1 MVTVNTWLEK
11 AHQRLKQVS
20 DTADLDAQVLLAS
33 ILHRDR
39 SWVLAHPEYELA
51 ITDIA
56 QLDNT
61 LLQLQNSTPLPYI
74 TGRAHFYGL
83 EFHITPDVLIPR
95 PETELL
101 VDHAIQWCQK
111 HQYHHLILDVGTGSG
126 CIAISL
132 AVHFPHAKI
141 IALDISM
148 SALRVAYHNAI
159 LHSVKE
165 RCNFLQSDLITP
177 ISGKFGLIC
186 ANLPYI
192 PSSKLASL
200 TVARSEPMAALD
212 GGESGLVLIQKLLQ
226 DSVHIADDRVC
237 LLLEIEA
244 EQGVAASELARKY
257 YPGAKIDVK
266 KDLSGLDRLLVIER
280 GKEW

>member
-1 MVTVNTWLEK
+1 MATVSTWLVK
-11 AHQRLKQVS
+11 VNQRLKQIS

-39 SWVLAHPEYELA
+39 SWVLAHPEFELA
-51 ITDIA
+51 ITDIT
-56 QLDNT
+56 QLEET
-61 LLQLQNSTPLPYI
+61 FLQLENSTPISYI
-74 TGRAHFYGL
+74 IGRAHFYGL
-83 EFHITPDVLIPR
+83 EFHVTPDVLIPR

-101 VDHAIQWCQK
+101 VDNAIHWCQK

-132 AVHFPHAKI
+132 AVHLPHTKI
-141 IALDISM
+141 IAVDISM
-148 SALRVAYHNAI
+148 NALRVANYNAVLHN
-159 LHSVKE
+159 VNE

-192 PSSKLASL
+192 PSAKLTSL
-200 TVARSEPMAALD
+200 TVARNEPITALD

-226 DSVHIADDRVC
+226 ESIPIAADRVC
-237 LLLEIEA
+237 LLLEVEA

-257 YPGAKIDVK
+257 YPDAIIDVK

-280 GKEW
+280 G

>member
-39 SWVLAHPEYELA
+39 SWVLAHPEFELA
-51 ITDIA
+51 IIDIA

-101 VDHAIQWCQK
+101 VDYAIHWCQK

-132 AVHFPHAKI
+132 AVHLPHTKI
-141 IALDISM
+141 IAVDISM
-148 SALRVAYHNAI
+148 NALRVANYNAELHNVNEQCI
-159 LHSVKE
+159 
-165 RCNFLQSDLITP
+165 FLQTDLITP

-192 PSSKLASL
+192 PSSKLTSL
-200 TVARSEPMAALD
+200 TVARNEPKAALD
-212 GGESGLVLIQKLLQ
+212 GGESGLVLIRRLLQ
-226 DSVHIADDRVC
+226 YSGLIADDRVC

-257 YPGAKIDVK
+257 YPDAIIDVK

-280 GKEW
+280 G